1 MSNAIFPTLPGLKW
15 DVVKQPQF
23 STIVHR
29 SISGKEI
36 RGSFWSYPLWTFKV
50 SFEVLR
56 NDATNELKTLM
67 GFFLQRQGSYD
78 TFLFEDP
85 DDKTVTGQTIGTGDG
100 TTTLFQLIRTFGG
113 FVEPVFNLNG
123 TPSIY
128 LNGVLQTSGYSVGST
143 GIVTFTAAP
152 GNGVAITA
160 DFSYYFR
167 VRFTQDQ
174 AEFSKFMKDL
184 WELKKCEFVSVK

>member
-1 MSNAIFPTLPGLKW
+1 MSNAIFPTLPGMSW
-15 DVVKQPQF
+15 NVVKQPEF
-23 STIVHR
+23 STIIHR
-29 SISGKEI
+29 AISGKEI
-36 RGSFWSYPLWTFKV
+36 RGCFWSYPLWTFKL
-50 SFEVLR
+50 SFEVIR

-85 DDKTVTGQTIGTGDG
+85 DDKAVTGQTIGMGNG
-100 TTTLFQLIRTFGG
+100 TTTMFQLVRTFGG
-113 FVEPVFNLNG
+113 FTEPIFNLNG
-123 TPSIY
+123 SPSIY

-143 GIVTFTAAP
+143 GIVTFATAP
-152 GNGVAITA
+152 GNGVAVTA
-160 DFSYYFR
+160 SFNYYFR
-167 VRFTQDQ
+167 VRFTHDL